1 MLGKRKL
8 WVILA
13 GFVVLTLGGVWSV
26 LNYAGKS
33 AEKLI
38 DEDRGKLS
46 ALGYPVTFEEF
57 RSRLPQAGPD
67 NAAPIYQKAIAEYER
82 LGKPK
87 HDYTASSGKV
97 DRAKLAAYVSKT
109 APVLELALQASE
121 KPTCVFD
128 RRWEDGAK
136 VPFPEMAPLKEFVW
150 MARAK
155 AEHVSAKGDWKAA
168 LDLLAAGMRMSKHAQ
183 EPMFIGHLVAIATD
197 LTVTRGFAEVA
208 TDHREDPAFHA
219 AARKWLEEL
228 PPPPDRTRAFDFE
241 FVQFDRAIEQILE
254 PAVAA
259 ELGIDFESNEGRV
272 VHAYLNTEVAR
283 AQVSAV
289 YYQEMRTT
297 LEPPYK
303 GPHEDVQR
311 WIDHEKRTTVK
322 RSLAGTVCLI
332 FMLPFV
338 DMAEAF
344 ARVADNRRLADA
356 VLWVLEQSR
365 TSGKRPSELPDD
377 ARFRDYWTGNPF
389 VIGSTATGFYVR
401 SLGPNKTDDGGTA
414 KDDADDVE
422 LRVER

>member
-1 MLGKRKL
+1 MLGKKKL

-13 GFVVLTLGGVWSV
+13 GLVVLTLAGVWSV
-26 LNYAGKS
+26 LNYAGQS
-33 AEKLI
+33 AQKLI
-38 DEDRGKLS
+38 DEDRAKLS
-46 ALGYPVTFEEF
+46 ALGYPMTFEEF
-57 RSRLPQAGPD
+57 RSRLPKAGAD
-67 NAAPIYQKAIAEYER
+67 NAAPIYQKAITEYER

-97 DRAKLAAYVSKT
+97 DRAKLAAYVAKT

-121 KPTCVFD
+121 KPTCVFE
-128 RRWEDGAK
+128 RSWEDGAK

-155 AEHVSAKGDWKAA
+155 AEHLSAKGDWRTA

-183 EPMFIGHLVAIATD
+183 EPMFIGHLVAIAAD
-197 LTVTRGFAEVA
+197 LIVIRGFAEVA
-208 TDHREDPAFHA
+208 TDHQEDPAFHA

-241 FVQFDRAIEQILE
+241 FVQFERAIEQILE

-259 ELGIDFESNEGRV
+259 ELGIDYESNEGRV
-272 VHAYLNTEVAR
+272 FHAYLNTEVAR
-283 AQVSAV
+283 SQVSAV
-289 YYQEMRTT
+289 YYQEMRIT
-297 LEPPYK
+297 LEAPYE

-311 WIDHEKRTTVK
+311 WLDHEERTTVK
-322 RSLAGTVCLI
+322 RSLAGTVSVI
-332 FMLPFV
+332 FMMPF
-338 DMAEAF
+338 ANAAKAF

-365 TSGKRPSELPDD
+365 TSGKRPSQLPDD
-377 ARFRDYWTGNPF
+377 ARFRDYWTGKPF
-389 VIGSTATGFYVR
+389 VIGSEPTGFYVR
-401 SLGPNKTDDGGTA
+401 SLGPNKTDDGGKA
-414 KDDADDVE
+414 KEPADDVE